1 MQLNELTRHPGSVKA
16 KKRLG
21 RGDKTAGSGHKGQKS
36 RGKGKVPAR
45 FEGGQMPI
53 QMRLPKFGETSFK
66 GLTHQEIR
74 TSELHKVPEE
84 IRKEAVTIE
93 TLKSCGLVKK
103 NTKTVK
109 VFLSG
114 TIDFVVNL
122 VGMPVSK
129 GAKELIES
137 QGGSVK

>member
-1 MQLNELTRHPGSVKA
+1 MQLNELTRHPGSFKA
-16 KKRLG
+16 KKRVG

-66 GLTHQEIR
+66 ALTHQEIR
-74 TSELHKVPEE
+74 LSELKKVSEE
-84 IRKEAVTIE
+84 VRKEGVSIE
-93 TLKSCGLVKK
+93 SLRACGLIKK

-114 TIDFVVNL
+114 SIDFAVNL
-122 VGMPVSK
+122 INIPVSK
-129 GAKELIES
+129 GARVAIES
-137 QGGSVK
+137 LGGSVK